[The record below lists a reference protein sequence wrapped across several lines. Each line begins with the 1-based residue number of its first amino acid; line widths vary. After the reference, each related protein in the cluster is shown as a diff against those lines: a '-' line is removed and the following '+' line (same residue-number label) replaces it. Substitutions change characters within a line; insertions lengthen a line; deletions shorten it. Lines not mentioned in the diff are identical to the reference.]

1 MENQLLIDN
10 VVEKLYKRYP
20 ELQDRFGEEGRRK
33 CREDNVHHFNYLQAA
48 ADVGEEKIF
57 VDYAIWLNSVLVS
70 RGMKPDHLIDNFVC
84 IQEAIEEG
92 GGDSRFTSYLQ
103 AAIRSIRQGEQCET
117 PS

>member
-1 MENQLLIDN
+1 MEDQLLFDT

-48 ADVGEEKIF
+48 ADVAEEKIF

-92 GGDSRFTSYLQ
+92 EGDSRFPSYLQ
-103 AAIRSIRQGEQCET
+103 AAIRSIRQGEQAET

>member
-1 MENQLLIDN
+1 MGDQLLIDT

-20 ELQDRFGEEGRRK
+20 DLQDRFGEEGRRK
-33 CREDNVHHFNYLQAA
+33 CREDNVHHFNYLQSA
-48 ADVGEEKIF
+48 ADVEEERIF

-92 GGDSRFTSYLQ
+92 EGDSRFPSYLQ
-103 AAIRSIRQGEQCET
+103 AAIRSIRQGEQAET

>member
-1 MENQLLIDN
+1 MEDQLLIDD

-33 CREDNVHHFNYLQAA
+33 CREDNVHHFNYLQSA
-48 ADVGEEKIF
+48 ADVGEEKVF
-57 VDYAIWLNSVLVS
+57 VDYAVWLNSVLVS

-92 GGDSRFTSYLQ
+92 EGDERFISYLQ
-103 AAIRSIRQGEQCET
+103 AAIRSIRPGMKAET